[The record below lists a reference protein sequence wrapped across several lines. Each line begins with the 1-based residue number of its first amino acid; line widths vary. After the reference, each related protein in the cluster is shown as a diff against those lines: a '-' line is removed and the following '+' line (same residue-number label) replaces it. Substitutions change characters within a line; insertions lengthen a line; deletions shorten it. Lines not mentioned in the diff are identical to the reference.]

1 MRILRIIAIFH
12 PARIYSRRGK
22 NYFLHFVFYSTTAKE
37 VDEVQSSKLFYTL
50 CVILYLLQTVNPR
63 TKFKKHFNDLLE
75 KYSIVE
81 VGYMGFPTGWK
92 ELPLWKN

>member
-1 MRILRIIAIFH
+1 M
-12 PARIYSRRGK
+12 
-22 NYFLHFVFYSTTAKE
+22 
-37 VDEVQSSKLFYTL
+37 QSSKLFYTL

-75 KYSIVE
+75 RYSIVE